1 MRNPLA
7 PTRLAL
13 GAAAL
18 AALAAPISYAA
29 PELAAQHHGKSAM
42 HGDRMGHGKGA
53 MQGGRMG
60 HGTMLERVLRH
71 GDRLDLTDDQRGRL
85 EELRADVVERR
96 AEHAAALIRLSSE
109 ARAGLLEDEA
119 ARDRLA
125 EMRRASVEHEKRLH
139 EHFAAILTEEQ
150 MAGLKEAAAKRG
162 GEHRMGRGR
171 MRGGHGGWMRGRGV
185 RSPKM
190 KRWR

>member
-1 MRNPLA
+1 MRNSLA

-13 GAAAL
+13 GASAL

-29 PELAAQHHGKSAM
+29 PELAAQHRGKGAT
-42 HGDRMGHGKGA
+42 HGDRMGHA
-53 MQGGRMG
+53 
-60 HGTMLERVLRH
+60 TMLERVLRH
-71 GDRLDLTDDQRGRL
+71 GDRLDLTDDQRGQL
-85 EELRADVVERR
+85 EELRVDAVEQR
-96 AEHAAALIRLSSE
+96 AEHAAALIRLRSE
-109 ARAGLLEDEA
+109 ARAGLLEGGA

-125 EMRRASVEHEKRLH
+125 EMRKASVEKEKKLH

-162 GEHRMGRGR
+162 GGPRMRRGGV
-171 MRGGHGGWMRGRGV
+171 RGGHGGWMRGRGM

-190 KRWR
+190 RRWQ